1 MNSHKATFPLP
12 CIKKPCARSGTP
24 REIVAGNLFG
34 EKQTYFIEPFLVR
47 NAYETGTY

>member
-12 CIKKPCARSGTP
+12 RIKKPRALSGAS
-24 REIVAGNLFG
+24 REIVAG

-47 NAYETGTY
+47 NAYETGMY

>member
-12 CIKKPCARSGTP
+12 RIKKPCARSGHLKSW
-24 REIVAGNLFG
+24 RETFSG

-47 NAYETGTY
+47 NAYEAGAY